1 MPVITFNLNGKPV
14 SVDADKDEEL
24 LWVLRDRLGVTGP
37 KYGCGMGLDGA
48 CTSLVDGKAIRPC
61 ITPVSKVAGK
71 DVTTI
76 EGLAEGDELH
86 PVQKAWIDQD
96 VAQCGFCQQ
105 GQIMQAVSLLRENPH
120 PTDADIDQ
128 AMAGNL
134 CRCGTYFR
142 IRTAIK
148 KVAAG
153 EYDSFQ
159 LPPEANTVYVTD
171 HGNDRSVAGDDLVK

>member
-14 SVDADKDEEL
+14 SVDVDKDEEL
-24 LWVLRDRLGVTGP
+24 LWVLRDRLGLTGP
-37 KYGCGMGLDGA
+37 KYGCGIGLDGA
-48 CTSLVDGKAIRPC
+48 CTSLVDGKAIRTC
-61 ITPVSKVAGK
+61 VTAVGDVAGH

-76 EGLAEGDELH
+76 EGLAQGDRLH
-86 PVQKAWIDQD
+86 PIQKAWVDQD

-105 GQIMQAVSLLRENPH
+105 GQIMQAVSLLNHNPH
-120 PTDADIDQ
+120 PTDEQIEE

-153 EYDSFQ
+153 EYDSFE
-159 LPPEANTVYVTD
+159 LSPTATTIYMTE
-171 HGNDRSVAGDDLVK
+171 